1 MGQVT
6 MIPQPDAGLIA
17 RLSAEEALWLFLDY
31 DGTLAEFAPTPD
43 IILPDQRLITLVNQL
58 ATIAQNRVTILSGR
72 RLAHI
77 QDLLPLTGIMM
88 AGSYGLELQ
97 LADGRLV
104 HRVAYDSIR
113 PALEDV
119 KGQWRVLLAARD
131 GFYLEDKGWTLA
143 IHAKD
148 AGEKD
153 AVHILEQARRL
164 GQAAIDENAGLLRF
178 QGGHR
183 FLELAPVLADKRR
196 TVDYLMANYPR
207 PGALPLYLGDDDKD
221 EVAFEAVQARGGL
234 AVAVGDRLL
243 DSVADYHLDS
253 PQATRSWLARLIE
266 AQTGGG
272 DLAETSA

>member
-1 MGQVT
+1 MTTIRPPDSDVITRLGQ
-6 MIPQPDAGLIA
+6 Q
-17 RLSAEEALWLFLDY
+17 EALWLFLDY

-43 IILPDQRLITLVNQL
+43 IILPDDDLIALVARLAAVER
-58 ATIAQNRVTILSGR
+58 NRVTILSGR

-77 QDLLPLTGIMM
+77 QALLPLAGIMM

-97 LADGRLV
+97 LPDGQLV

-113 PALEDV
+113 PALDDL
-119 KGQWRVLLAARD
+119 KGHWEALLVGRS

-148 AGEKD
+148 AGQED
-153 AVHILEQARRL
+153 ADLVLPQARRL
-164 GQAAIDENAGLLRF
+164 GQAAVDQHTDLFRL

-183 FLELAPVLADKRR
+183 FLEVAPLLANKRR
-196 TVDYLMANYPR
+196 SVEYLMSRYPW

-221 EVAFEAVQARGGL
+221 EVAFEAVQAQGGL

-243 DSVADYHLDS
+243 NSAADYHLPA
-253 PQATRSWLARLIE
+253 PQATRDWLGQLIKVQ
-266 AQTGGG
+266 AGAGLHG
-272 DLAETSA
+272 N